1 VALTH
6 AAIPHTAQGGK
17 GVAGAVLLG
26 WAADSVPETCAA
38 PPVALATPGRC
49 TAPPAC
55 RARLR
60 LRRGR
65 APVQGAALR
74 PAPWV
79 AAGELTSCKGAG
91 RCTALT
97 AALAAALAQPLHEA
111 LTTTAHAPA
120 PPASPRECLLA
131 AALAQPLHEALTTTA
146 HAPAPPAS
154 PRECLLAAALA
165 LGLSKDAPGCRQAG
179 CRQAPQEPRTP
190 ARAPG
195 RPQAASFL
203 GGAGAAGGAAAPA
216 GTAGEA
222 CAAPGKLDLAS
233 AVSLA
238 TASDAGWGRRSLD
251 ARLLANALLP
261 CELPA
266 PPGSPPGAHSL
277 RHSFDT
283 AFGLDKSRWGGA
295 YPQGPAQS
303 RGSLCWGGAA
313 AGAPPGT
320 TAARPPLAPMR
331 STSISADGVAPS
343 PFMQPYAPPIEA
355 PQAMSGSLLLPLAR
369 GFSAPVSPFEVV
381 AAMRSSCPK
390 SVATHG

>member
-97 AALAAALAQPLHEA
+97 AA
-111 LTTTAHAPA
+111 
-120 PPASPRECLLA
+120 
-131 AALAQPLHEALTTTA
+131 
-146 HAPAPPAS
+146 
-154 PRECLLAAALA
+154 LAAALA

>member
-1 VALTH
+1 MALTH

-79 AAGELTSCKGAG
+79 AAGELTSCEGAG
-91 RCTALT
+91 RCTAMT
-97 AALAAALAQPLHEA
+97 AA
-111 LTTTAHAPA
+111 
-120 PPASPRECLLA
+120 LA

-165 LGLSKDAPGCRQAG
+165 LGLSKDAPGCRQPA

-216 GTAGEA
+216 GAAGEA